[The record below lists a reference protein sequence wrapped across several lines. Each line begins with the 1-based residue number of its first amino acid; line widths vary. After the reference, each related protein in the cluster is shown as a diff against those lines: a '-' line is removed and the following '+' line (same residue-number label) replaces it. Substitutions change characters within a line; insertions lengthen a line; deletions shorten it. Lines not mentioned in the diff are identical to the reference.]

1 MDIEEYKV
9 YIKVDNNDNIIDI
22 NSSDFLMN
30 HDGWIEIDHGTG
42 DKYHHAQNN
51 YLDKLIINP
60 EGQYRYK
67 WVNNKIVEMI

>member
-1 MDIEEYKV
+1 MYKV
-9 YIKVDNNDNIIDI
+9 FIKIDEQNRI
-22 NSSDFLMN
+22 TAVNSSAFLN
-30 HDGWIEIDHGTG
+30 DLTGWIEIDEGAG